1 MLKLMLSGQSGTT
14 NPNGKVLTPIPPFS
28 AKQHQE
34 KPFHLKMQ
42 ITGILYLY
50 PVRNQIL
57 LFNTT
62 SFPANVH
69 AQVSVFGI
77 NGSFQNKHGEFLE
90 LS

>member
-1 MLKLMLSGQSGTT
+1 
-14 NPNGKVLTPIPPFS
+14 
-28 AKQHQE
+28 
-34 KPFHLKMQ
+34 MQ
-42 ITGILYLY
+42 IIGILYFY

-57 LFNTT
+57 LFNPT

-77 NGSFQNKHGEFLE
+77 NDSFQNKHGEFLE